1 MEEKVRMNTKEF
13 IGGIIGAFTFYLTTK
28 KEYKAQEVDD
38 LLERSIS

>member
-1 MEEKVRMNTKEF
+1 MNTKEF